1 VICPACGYKDIEAG
15 DHRCG
20 RCGRRLDRPFNSP
33 PASDFPTPPAAISAG
48 NAAAS
53 AALAPAPEWKHEV
66 TEKLEEFRH
75 RRARHQGLAAPGE
88 EESEQEGDSDTV
100 PALDLTQKV
109 IPFED
114 IGADRIEPVIVDL
127 PKRTL
132 EPAPP
137 EPESAPL
144 QLEPAPPAL
153 PPLSRPAAQTPR
165 APSGE
170 VAYPP
175 EERNRFLSSAAYDAA
190 PRPAA
195 PVAIRALAGAL
206 DAAVATVAVGVFF
219 GTFHLLGGALH
230 FQQRPAAGL
239 VLAALFIVGFYL
251 FVYTC
256 YVAETPGLLWTGLR
270 VVDYDGQFPRAEQRL
285 LRALGALLSGAALGL
300 GYVWAFVDEEGL
312 TWHDRM
318 SRTYVVR
325 DTGAPQYFRPR

>member
-1 VICPACGYKDIEAG
+1 VTCPACGYKDIEVG

-20 RCGRRLDRPFNSP
+20 RCGRRLDRPFISA
-33 PASDFPTPPAAISAG
+33 PASELPTPPPAAIAVGSTG
-48 NAAAS
+48 VS

-66 TEKLEEFRH
+66 AERLDEFRH
-75 RRARHQGLAAPGE
+75 RRARHQGLAAPGDAGDDPD
-88 EESEQEGDSDTV
+88 GDSDTV
-100 PALDLTQKV
+100 PPADLTQKI

-127 PKRTL
+127 PQRALETAL
-132 EPAPP
+132 PASEALDPEPAP
-137 EPESAPL
+137 S
-144 QLEPAPPAL
+144 AL
-153 PPLSRPAAQTPR
+153 PPLSRPAQKPR
-165 APSGE
+165 VPSWN
-170 VAYPP
+170 AADPP
-175 EERNRFLSSAAYDAA
+175 EERSPSDAAYDAA

-195 PVAIRALAGAL
+195 PVAVRALAGAL
-206 DAAVATVAVGVFF
+206 DAAVATVAVGVFL

-230 FQQRPAAGL
+230 FQQRAAAGL
-239 VLAALFIVGFYL
+239 ALAALFIVGFYL

-270 VVDYDGQFPRAEQRL
+270 VVDYNGQFPRAEQRL
-285 LRALGALLSGAALGL
+285 LRALGALLSGAALGM
-300 GYVWAFVDEEGL
+300 GYLWAFVDEEGL